1 MLQMMDL
8 GNRSDSSKSG
18 AFSSVPVSLGLQCWS
33 VVYLDRQVVERQ
45 PASTLV
51 RSRHCM
57 RLLGMLK
64 KCSVISSVGRS
75 TTAVHGSVSKEPSSV
90 TRDHAS
96 LITIYG
102 RDTTS

>member
-18 AFSSVPVSLGLQCWS
+18 AFSSVPVSLGLQSWS

-64 KCSVISSVGRS
+64 KCSVISSVSRS
-75 TTAVHGSVSKEPSSV
+75 TTAVRGSVSKEPTSQLPV
-90 TRDHAS
+90 
-96 LITIYG
+96 ITCL
-102 RDTTS
+102 